1 MMDLLFSVIYMMVA
15 SFIIQYTIM
24 SMIMTNSLE
33 NIFSSLGKIYMSTI
47 MALLMGLVEVTM
59 YDYSMSKISTNY
71 YVVLGGFLLFFVYIY
86 KNQILIGDR
95 EYVKEMIEHHSM
107 ALLTSEK
114 ILEKTN
120 NLEVKK
126 LAKNIVNSQTE
137 EIELMKN
144 LLNKI

>member
-1 MMDLLFSVIYMMVA
+1 
-15 SFIIQYTIM
+15 
-24 SMIMTNSLE
+24 
-33 NIFSSLGKIYMSTI
+33 

-59 YDYSMSKISTNY
+59 YDYSMSKISIDY
-71 YVVLGGFLLFFVYIY
+71 YVVLGGFLLFFIYIY
-86 KNQILIGDR
+86 KNQILTGDR

-137 EIELMKN
+137 EIEIMKN
-144 LLNKI
+144 ILNRI